1 MKNTGCSWSLRAG
14 HCNNWCLMTLCFMG
28 KYKELFS
35 YLQTGE
41 VNRKYIQEKHI

>member
-1 MKNTGCSWSLRAG
+1 
-14 HCNNWCLMTLCFMG
+14 MTLCFMG

-41 VNRKYIQEKHI
+41 VNRKYIQEKIYNAGVEVWWPVNLLKP